1 MPPVNAPLKSRTWT
15 DNVLQSATVAAGA
28 LRDISGSSQVPF
40 LHIVSAI
47 CFVILSNVQAV
58 KVNKQGCLQMVE
70 QINELLWAIV
80 DLCVNSKTG
89 DVLPPSILHN
99 IGNLHSASSTQIV
112 PNVPEFSTYRTLQ
125 KIHSYVEGQLKMGK
139 IKRFF
144 RQGENSQQLD
154 ECKTGLQHAVEL
166 FSVQTGATTMA
177 GLAELQKG
185 EEARYNA
192 LLELV
197 SARTATISSGNF
209 SLVTMRGAEH
219 PGKASWT
226 RPFLPPL
233 KPLTYSAA
241 RQTFLDI
248 ADDTHNDAEIDEL
261 LRLTDHLPLAVNLIA
276 NIVSFEGSATVL
288 LRWKNESTTLISEA

>member
-1 MPPVNAPLKSRTWT
+1 MPP
-15 DNVLQSATVAAGA
+15 SATVAAGA

-40 LHIVSAI
+40 LHTVSTI
-47 CFVILSNVQAV
+47 CFIILSNVQAV

-80 DLCVNSKTG
+80 NLCVNSNTG

-99 IGNLHSASSTQIV
+99 IGDFAQ
-112 PNVPEFSTYRTLQ
+112 TLQ

-144 RQGENSQQLD
+144 RQGESSQQLD

-177 GLAELQKG
+177 GLVELRKG
-185 EEARYNA
+185 EEAQYNA

-197 SARTATISSGNF
+197 SARTATISSGNVSSSTGF
-209 SLVTMRGAEH
+209 SNFGDRYG
-219 PGKASWT
+219 
-226 RPFLPPL
+226 
-233 KPLTYSAA
+233 
-241 RQTFLDI
+241 
-248 ADDTHNDAEIDEL
+248 
-261 LRLTDHLPLAVNLIA
+261 
-276 NIVSFEGSATVL
+276 
-288 LRWKNESTTLISEA
+288 

>member
-80 DLCVNSKTG
+80 DLCA
-89 DVLPPSILHN
+89 I
-99 IGNLHSASSTQIV
+99 LHSASSSQIV
-112 PNVPEFSTYRTLQ
+112 PNVPRIFDLQ
-125 KIHSYVEGQLKMGK
+125 NASKIHSYVEGQLKMGK
-139 IKRFF
+139 IKWFF

-154 ECKTGLQHAVEL
+154 ECETGLQHAVEL

-209 SLVTMRGAEH
+209 SLVTMRGAER
-219 PGKASWT
+219 PGKVRWT

-288 LRWKNESTTLISEA
+288 LRWKNESTTLISGA